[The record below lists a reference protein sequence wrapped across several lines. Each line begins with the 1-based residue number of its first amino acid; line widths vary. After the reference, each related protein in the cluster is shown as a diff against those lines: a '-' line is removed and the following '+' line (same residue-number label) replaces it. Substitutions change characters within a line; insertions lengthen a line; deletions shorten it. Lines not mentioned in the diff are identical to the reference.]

1 MNFLAPLMKES
12 QLTPDSLYLLWCIY
26 VGEKPEYINMYTQ
39 SRSLILGR
47 YLDKDLKI
55 TEAGITLAGK
65 IPVSK
70 KSPKKISSSFTLTD
84 THIDQYLELF
94 PKGKLP
100 SGKLARSDKHNIR
113 SNFDWFMKTYNYSW
127 DTIVRATALYVDEY
141 EKKNFLYMK
150 TSQYFISKMTPDKS
164 RVSELADYCSA
175 VVNNDYET
183 DDNHFTEKVV

>member
-1 MNFLAPLMKES
+1 MKES

-26 VGEKPEYINMYTQ
+26 VGEKPQYINVYTQ

-47 YLDKDLKI
+47 YLDSDLKI
-55 TEAGITLAGK
+55 TEAGVELASK

-70 KSPKKISSSFTLTD
+70 NTPKKVSPSFVLTNA
-84 THIDQYLELF
+84 HIDEYLQLF

-100 SGKLARSDKHNIR
+100 SGKLARSDKQNIKA
-113 SNFDWFMKTYNYSW
+113 NFDWFMKNYNYSW
-127 DTIVRATALYVDEY
+127 DTIIRATALYVDEY

-150 TSQYFISKMTPDKS
+150 TSQYFISKMSPDKS

-175 VVNNDYET
+175 VVNNDYEN